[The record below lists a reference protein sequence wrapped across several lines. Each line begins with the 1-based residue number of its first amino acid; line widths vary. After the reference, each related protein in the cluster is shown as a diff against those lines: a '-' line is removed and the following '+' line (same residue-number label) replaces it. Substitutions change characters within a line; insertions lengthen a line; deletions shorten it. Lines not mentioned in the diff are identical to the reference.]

1 MGLYDNAY
9 FSVYEEIKRFYPV
22 WYWDVLEMDAIWRA
36 QGKQLDQVREAVQR
50 LISNNFIATSDDQ
63 AVTALEEVFGV
74 VTDTDRTIE
83 DRRQLL
89 LSLLRGGGHVGA
101 REIKEIMAAFTDAPC
116 NVDFAGATVYVRINR
131 DSGDTFT
138 LDDCYMTLARK
149 IPAHLDLVINVISPI
164 ESPSYRAVSMAE
176 YKEEE
181 I

>member
-74 VTDTDRTIE
+74 VTDTDT
-83 DRRQLL
+83 QA
-89 LSLLRGGGHVGA
+89 SGTA
-101 REIKEIMAAFTDAPC
+101 RNKRATSVPLPAP
-116 NVDFAGATVYVRINR
+116 DGPE
-131 DSGDTFT
+131 
-138 LDDCYMTLARK
+138 MTKRF
-149 IPAHLDLVINVISPI
+149 P
-164 ESPSYRAVSMAE
+164 
-176 YKEEE
+176 
-181 I
+181 

>member
-83 DRRQLL
+83 DRRHCCCPCCAAGDTSVHAKSRRSWLHL
-89 LSLLRGGGHVGA
+89 PMHPAMWILRAQPSTCVS
-101 REIKEIMAAFTDAPC
+101 T
-116 NVDFAGATVYVRINR
+116 ATVE
-131 DSGDTFT
+131 
-138 LDDCYMTLARK
+138 
-149 IPAHLDLVINVISPI
+149 IPLHWTTAI
-164 ESPSYRAVSMAE
+164 
-176 YKEEE
+176 
-181 I
+181 